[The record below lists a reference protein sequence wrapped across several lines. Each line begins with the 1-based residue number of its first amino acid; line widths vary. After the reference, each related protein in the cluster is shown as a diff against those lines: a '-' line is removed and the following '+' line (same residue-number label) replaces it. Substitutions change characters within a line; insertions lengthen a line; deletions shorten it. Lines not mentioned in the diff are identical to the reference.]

1 MATVKPF
8 RAIRPQTSLAE
19 QICELP
25 YDVLSSSE
33 ARSQAADNPLSFFY
47 VSKPEIDLPEDTDPY
62 SDQVYKKG
70 AQRFQALREQGALF
84 SRICSL
90 LLSLSANHGGTFANG
105 FGGILLLPGIS
116 GWHY

>member
-8 RAIRPQTSLAE
+8 RAIRPQASLAE

-47 VSKPEIDLPEDTDPY
+47 VSKPEIDLPEDTNPCAN
-62 SDQVYKKG
+62 QVYEKG
-70 AQRFQALREQGALF
+70 AQRFQARRLR
-84 SRICSL
+84 
-90 LLSLSANHGGTFANG
+90 N
-105 FGGILLLPGIS
+105 
-116 GWHY
+116 